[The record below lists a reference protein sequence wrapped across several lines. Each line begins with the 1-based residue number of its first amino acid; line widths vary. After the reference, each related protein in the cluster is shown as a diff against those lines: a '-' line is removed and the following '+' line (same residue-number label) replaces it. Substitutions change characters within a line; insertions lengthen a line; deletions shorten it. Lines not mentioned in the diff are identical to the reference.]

1 MRPAP
6 ANAIRLS
13 PSRPPMRRVALLGP
27 PGAGKGTQAKRLAT
41 ELGIAHL
48 STGDM
53 LRAAAAQ
60 GTPLGREADGYMSRG
75 LLVPD
80 ALVLSI
86 LRERLAAPD
95 AQRGFVLDGYPRN
108 VAQARSLAEITPVD
122 HVLYFEIPE
131 SVLVERLSQRRIC
144 PTCGTVYN
152 LVTQPPRTPGRC
164 DNEGTPL
171 VQRPDDTEEAVRTR
185 LVVYREVTLPLLDLY
200 RTQGLLRTVPAGGT
214 VEEVDARLR
223 AALR

>member
-1 MRPAP
+1 
-6 ANAIRLS
+6 
-13 PSRPPMRRVALLGP
+13 MRRIVLLGP

-41 ELGIAHL
+41 EMGIAHL

-53 LRAAAAQ
+53 LRAAVAQ
-60 GTPLGREADGYMSRG
+60 GTALGREADGYMGKG

-80 ALVLSI
+80 GLVLGI

-95 AQRGFVLDGYPRN
+95 ARRGFVLDGYPRN
-108 VAQARSLAEITPVD
+108 VAQAQSLAEITPVD

-131 SVLVERLSQRRIC
+131 SVLVERLSQRRSC

-164 DNEGTPL
+164 DRDGTAL
-171 VQRPDDTEEAVRTR
+171 IQRSDDSEEAVRTR
-185 LVVYREVTLPLLDLY
+185 LAVYREATIPLLDLY
-200 RTQGLLRTVPAGGT
+200 RTQGLLRTVAASGT
-214 VEEVDARLR
+214 VEEVDAHVH

>member
-1 MRPAP
+1 
-6 ANAIRLS
+6 
-13 PSRPPMRRVALLGP
+13 MRRVALLGP

-200 RTQGLLRTVPAGGT
+200 RTQGLLRTVAAGGT

>member
-1 MRPAP
+1 MHR
-6 ANAIRLS
+6 I
-13 PSRPPMRRVALLGP
+13 VLLGP

-41 ELGIAHL
+41 DLSIVHL

-60 GTPLGREADGYMSRG
+60 GTTLGRDADGYMRQG

-80 ALVLSI
+80 ALVLGI
-86 LRERLAAPD
+86 LRERLATPD
-95 AQRGFVLDGYPRN
+95 TKRGFILDGYPRN
-108 VAQARSLAEITPVD
+108 VAQAQSLAEITPVD
-122 HVLYFEIPE
+122 LVLYFEIPE
-131 SVLVERLSQRRIC
+131 SVLVERLSQRRSC

-164 DNEGTPL
+164 DRDGTPL
-171 VQRPDDTEEAVRTR
+171 IQRADDSEEAVRTR
-185 LVVYREVTLPLLDLY
+185 LAVYREVTIPLLDLY
-200 RTQGLLRTVPAGGT
+200 RTQGLLRTVAAGGT
-214 VEEVDARLR
+214 VEEVDARVR

>member
-1 MRPAP
+1 
-6 ANAIRLS
+6 
-13 PSRPPMRRVALLGP
+13 MRRVVLLGP

-60 GTPLGREADGYMSRG
+60 GTPLGREAGGYMNRG

-86 LRERLAAPD
+86 LRERLATPD

-108 VAQARSLAEITPVD
+108 VAQAQSLAEITPVD

-171 VQRPDDTEEAVRTR
+171 VQRPDDAEEAVRTR

-200 RTQGLLRTVPAGGT
+200 RTQGLLRTVAAGGT